1 MIFRKFCSTFFYVF
15 QLSEFLTYPSDK
27 INFLSEGVRIR
38 DALYMNPALCP
49 HYSVVI
55 MAIVGV
61 GCSFKKNCES

>member
-15 QLSEFLTYPSDK
+15 HLSEFLTYPNDK

-38 DALYMNPALCP
+38 DALYMNPALCL

-61 GCSFKKNCES
+61 GCSLKKNCES